1 MNEQPAKPSDE
12 IVTAGPS
19 DTAGEGHEPE
29 VLFIATYGKSGST
42 LLMGLLNSLPG
53 FHIRGE
59 NGNVLALLWKYHS
72 KAMDLSRKW
81 AKEGPLPISHPWYGI
96 DDYPAEV
103 SLAHLRNLVSD
114 TIFRPGP
121 DTRVTGYK
129 EIRWY
134 DAGLDEYMK
143 FLETLFPGAKFLLNT
158 RDHDQVLRSS
168 WWARKPDAKSDLERI
183 ERDLRAVIEKRGD
196 RGYHIHYN
204 DYLADPGKL
213 EGLCDWLGVEY
224 DAERFARVMEIKHTT

>member
-1 MNEQPAKPSDE
+1 MNQHSTPPSRAAVATPAPGDPSHAQD
-12 IVTAGPS
+12 
-19 DTAGEGHEPE
+19 PE

-59 NGNVLALLWKYHS
+59 NGNVLSLLWKYHS
-72 KAMDLSRKW
+72 KAMDLRRKW

-96 DDYPAEV
+96 DEYPEDL
-103 SLAHLRNLVSD
+103 SLEHLRTLVRD
-114 TIFRPGP
+114 TIFRPSP

-134 DAGLDEYMK
+134 EAGLDEYMT
-143 FLETLFPGAKFLLNT
+143 FLETLFPSARFLLNT

-168 WWARKPDAKSDLERI
+168 WWARKPNGRSDLERI
-183 ERDLRAVIEKRGD
+183 EGDLKAVINKRGD

-213 EGLCDWLGVEY
+213 EGLCNWLGVEY
-224 DAERFARVMEIKHTT
+224 DAARFANVMNVKHTT